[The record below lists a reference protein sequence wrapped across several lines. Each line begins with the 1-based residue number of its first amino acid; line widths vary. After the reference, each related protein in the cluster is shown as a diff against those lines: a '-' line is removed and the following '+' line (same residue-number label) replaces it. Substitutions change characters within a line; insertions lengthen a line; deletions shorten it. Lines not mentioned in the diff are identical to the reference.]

1 MRRIMENV
9 LIVIAAVSGLIWVVS
24 SGFMVVYC
32 KSGMVTEYG
41 EHFTKMVEYCF
52 VFGWIVP
59 IGALS
64 YLDVLYWR
72 TKREN
77 KW

>member
-1 MRRIMENV
+1 MRKIIENV
-9 LIVIAAVSGLIWVVS
+9 LIVIAAVSGIVWMA
-24 SGFMVVYC
+24 SGAFMTVYF
-32 KSGMVTEYG
+32 KAGMIAEYG
-41 EHFTKMVEYCF
+41 EYFTTMVEYCF
-52 VFGWIVP
+52 AFGWIVP

-64 YLDVLYWR
+64 YLDVLFWR